1 MKGVPPGMEPGE
13 PDACRVG
20 AIEVRL
26 EGIYYEFVE
35 AGAGSL
41 HETPCGLA
49 HVGGKRVTGG

>member
-1 MKGVPPGMEPGE
+1 MEPGE

-26 EGIYYEFVE
+26 EGVYYEFVE

-41 HETPCGLA
+41 HEMPCGLA